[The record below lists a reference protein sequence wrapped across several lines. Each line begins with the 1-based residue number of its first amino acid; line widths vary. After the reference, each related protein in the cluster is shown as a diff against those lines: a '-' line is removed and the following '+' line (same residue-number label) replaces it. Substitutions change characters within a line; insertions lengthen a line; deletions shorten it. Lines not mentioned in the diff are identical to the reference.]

1 MGHRQ
6 NSWAGEN
13 KPEKKTLATKKDKGL
28 RETLMEE
35 TAEAVEEVEEEEEET
50 EGPEEATETEEVPEE
65 EIEEAEEEEIPE
77 VEEKREVEKEKKK
90 ELAEE
95 IVEEKFYT
103 IPLRKAW
110 ISQRKKRAPR
120 AMRIIRS
127 FVEKHMKIRSEAVG
141 EEEAEFL
148 VISNAVNQRVWSRGI
163 EKPPRKIRVRAVK
176 DKEGVITVHLAEG
189 D

>member
-1 MGHRQ
+1 
-6 NSWAGEN
+6 
-13 KPEKKTLATKKDKGL
+13 
-28 RETLMEE
+28 MEE
-35 TAEAVEEVEEEEEET
+35 TAEDAEEVEEEEEEA
-50 EGPEEATETEEVPEE
+50 EGTEEAVEKEEVPEE
-65 EIEEAEEEEIPE
+65 EIEETEEAAEEEEIPE
-77 VEEKREVEKEKKK
+77 VEEKREVEKKKK
-90 ELAEE
+90 ELEEE

-103 IPLRKAW
+103 IPLRRAW

-127 FVEKHMKIRSEAVG
+127 FVEKHMKIRTEVEG

-148 VISNAVNQRVWSRGI
+148 VISNEVNEKVWSRGI

>member
-1 MGHRQ
+1 
-6 NSWAGEN
+6 
-13 KPEKKTLATKKDKGL
+13 
-28 RETLMEE
+28 MEE
-35 TAEAVEEVEEEEEET
+35 TAEAAEEVEDEVEET
-50 EGPEEATETEEVPEE
+50 EGTEEAVETEEVPEE
-65 EIEEAEEEEIPE
+65 EIEEIEEAEEEIPE
-77 VEEKREVEKEKKK
+77 VEEKRKVEKEKKK
-90 ELAEE
+90 ELEEE

-148 VISNAVNQRVWSRGI
+148 VISNAVNERVWSRGI

>member
-1 MGHRQ
+1 
-6 NSWAGEN
+6 
-13 KPEKKTLATKKDKGL
+13 
-28 RETLMEE
+28 MEE
-35 TAEAVEEVEEEEEET
+35 PAEAAEEVEEEEEEA
-50 EGPEEATETEEVPEE
+50 EGTEEAVEKEEVPEE
-65 EIEEAEEEEIPE
+65 EIEETEEAAEEEEIPE
-77 VEEKREVEKEKKK
+77 VEEKREVEKKKK
-90 ELAEE
+90 ELEEE

-103 IPLRKAW
+103 IPLRRAW

-127 FVEKHMKIRSEAVG
+127 FVEKHMKIRTEVEG

-148 VISNAVNQRVWSRGI
+148 VISNEVNEKVWSRGI

>member
-1 MGHRQ
+1 
-6 NSWAGEN
+6 
-13 KPEKKTLATKKDKGL
+13 LATKKDKGL

-35 TAEAVEEVEEEEEET
+35 TAEAVEEVEEEGEET
-50 EGPEEATETEEVPEE
+50 EGTEEAVETEEVPKEEVE
-65 EIEEAEEEEIPE
+65 EIEEAEEEEEIPE

-90 ELAEE
+90 ELEEE

-148 VISNAVNQRVWSRGI
+148 VISNAVNERVWSRGI